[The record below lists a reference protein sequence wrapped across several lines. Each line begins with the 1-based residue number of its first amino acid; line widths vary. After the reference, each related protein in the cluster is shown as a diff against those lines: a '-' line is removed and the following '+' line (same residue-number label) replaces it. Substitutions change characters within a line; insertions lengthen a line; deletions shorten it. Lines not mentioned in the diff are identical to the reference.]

1 MTISNPFEI
10 CFLLVVFSLL
20 GIVLIGNML
29 RALKLER
36 YRPSLAGAIIGVA
49 TGMAVIEAL
58 PWIS

>member
-1 MTISNPFEI
+1 MVISNPFEI
-10 CFLLVVFSLL
+10 CFLLIVFSLL

-29 RALKLER
+29 RALKLDR
-36 YRPSLAGAIIGVA
+36 CRPSLVGAIIGVA